1 MIARRYGLKC
11 RGYADF
17 DWNNPGLSR
26 TKRRKSRIVNDRA
39 DLAAFAR
46 NDGQFEVENGPRAN
60 ASTKLPHN
68 SRDFANE
75 MSPLGACVAGAN
87 IIRNVPPK
95 PKAGVFQ
102 WKT

>member
-1 MIARRYGLKC
+1 MPKDEAIA
-11 RGYADF
+11 D
-17 DWNNPGLSR
+17 P
-26 TKRRKSRIVNDRA
+26 
-39 DLAAFAR
+39 AAFAR
-46 NDGQFEVENGPRAN
+46 NDGQFEIENGPREN

-87 IIRNVPPK
+87 IVGNVPPK

-102 WKT
+102 WKTELRGNSMETDGLVDPRYG